1 MFKQKSILRYVVEFF
16 VILSGVSASFWVE
29 EYRESLQNKEEM
41 YKVLNNLKIELDEI
55 DVYSKE
61 REVVFNK
68 DSDIIR
74 LLTNNQSNSLDSIS
88 LLVKTTFEIEVAII
102 DYRGFRPPMDRY
114 NSIINEGT
122 LKFVKSD
129 KIKKLLSQIN
139 NTFYYYIRANIDDEK
154 IIQQKIS
161 TYLIENYP
169 EIIISSGDM
178 TENNISLT
186 NYLNE
191 LKKKIDN
198 DLTLKG
204 YLKTK
209 SRTMSVKS
217 FFLKEYNKKLLILRD
232 EIEEYLS
239 L

>member
-1 MFKQKSILRYVVEFF
+1 MKTQKTFLRYFVEFI

-29 EYRESLQNKEEM
+29 EYRESLQNDEEM
-41 YKVLNNLKIELDEI
+41 YKVLNNLKMELDEI
-55 DVYSKE
+55 DTYCKE
-61 REVVFNK
+61 REIVFNK
-68 DSDIIR
+68 DSEIIN
-74 LLTNNQSNSLDSIS
+74 LLTNTKSNSLDSII
-88 LLVKTTFEIEVAII
+88 LLVDSTFEIEVAII

-129 KIKKLLSQIN
+129 KIKELLSQLN
-139 NTFYYYIRANIDDEK
+139 NTFYYYVRANVDDEK
-154 IIQQKIS
+154 TIQQKIS

-169 EIIISSGDM
+169 EIILA
-178 TENNISLT
+178 ENNLSLN
-186 NYLNE
+186 NYLKN

-198 DLTLKG
+198 DLTLKA

-209 SRTMSVKS
+209 SRTMYVKT
-217 FFLKEYNKKLLILRD
+217 FFLKEYNKTLLILRD

-239 L
+239 V

>member
-1 MFKQKSILRYVVEFF
+1 MKTQKTFLRYFIEFI

-29 EYRESLQNKEEM
+29 EYRESLQNEEEM

-61 REVVFNK
+61 REIVFNK

-88 LLVKTTFEIEVAII
+88 LLVETTFEIEVAII

-129 KIKKLLSQIN
+129 KIKKLLSQLN
-139 NTFYYYIRANIDDEK
+139 NTFYYYIRANVDDEK

-161 TYLIENYP
+161 NYLIENYP
-169 EIIISSGDM
+169 EIIEKWKQRQDPSFPDGESQNDV
-178 TENNISLT
+178 LT
-186 NYLNE
+186 NLSPMIE
-191 LKKKIDN
+191 VRKLFI
-198 DLTLKG
+198 
-204 YLKTK
+204 
-209 SRTMSVKS
+209 
-217 FFLKEYNKKLLILRD
+217 LLIYMA
-232 EIEEYLS
+232 IKQKKQKI
-239 L
+239 